1 MTVLDCQHISKS
13 FDGVPVLRDLAFG
26 IEKGS
31 KTALI
36 GVNGAGKTTWMRIVT
51 GQMEPDAGQVVIDKN
66 LRIGYLAQDRQGID
80 ISGTVFEVLAEGKK
94 DVIAIEKDLE
104 RAEAK
109 LAGLT
114 GDALIE
120 ASEACERL
128 RLKYAELEGYA
139 WEGQVKG
146 VARGLGFSDEDL
158 VRDVDSLSGGE
169 RMRISLGCVLLK
181 NPDILLLDEPTN
193 HLDISSIRWLE
204 NYLAHLHKTIILISH
219 DRYFLNRIVDTVIE
233 IEYGKARTYKGNYTE
248 FAEKKRQIRK
258 AAMNAYLKQQEEIR
272 HQEAVIR
279 KLHQF
284 NREKSVRRAR
294 SREKMLDKI
303 ERLDRPAGDEGGM
316 FMRLQADTVSGR
328 DVLELEDVSMRY
340 DERILMGNVTELIR
354 RGEHVALI
362 GDNGTG
368 KTTLLKMIV
377 AASQGQGE
385 AFGCERSGQI
395 RLGSGVTIGYYDQA
409 QDFEDS
415 SLTLFEEIQKN
426 YPDLN
431 QTKIRSVLA
440 AFMFTGDDVF
450 KQVKDLSGGE
460 KGRLSLAKL
469 MLSGANF
476 LILDE
481 PTNHLDIFGKEVLED
496 ALADYDGTVL
506 FVSHDRYFIERTAER
521 IWDLYGEQIFD
532 YPGDY
537 RYYEEHFEER
547 RRGISGDSVQDRNA
561 CPESGMSETAD
572 GALSWE
578 EQKKER
584 AAREK
589 HQRELSKC
597 EEEITRLEEQLD
609 ELNEMLND
617 PAIATDAA
625 RLGQIALEQQ
635 KASGRLEEEMER
647 WEKLAADQE

>member
-51 GQMEPDAGQVVIDKN
+51 GQMEPDAGQVVVDKN

-80 ISGTVFEVLAEGKK
+80 ITGTVFEVLAEGKK
-94 DVIAIEKDLE
+94 DVIKIEKDLE
-104 RAEAK
+104 KAEAA
-109 LAGLT
+109 LANLT
-114 GDALIE
+114 GDDLART
-120 ASEACERL
+120 SETCERL
-128 RLKYAELEGYA
+128 RSQYAELEGYA

-146 VARGLGFSDEDL
+146 VARGLGFKDKDL
-158 VRDVDSLSGGE
+158 ARDVDSLSGGE
-169 RMRISLGCVLLK
+169 RMRVSLGCVLLK
-181 NPDILLLDEPTN
+181 DPDILLLDEPTN

-204 NYLAHLHKTIILISH
+204 NYLAHLHKTVIVISH
-219 DRYFLNRIVDTVIE
+219 DRYFLDRIVDTVIE

-284 NREKSVRRAR
+284 NREKSVKRAR

-303 ERLDRPAGDEGGM
+303 ERLERPAGDEGGM
-316 FMRLQADTVSGR
+316 FMRLEADTISGR
-328 DVLELEDVSMRY
+328 DVLELEEVSMRY
-340 DERILMGNVTELIR
+340 DERVLVDHVTELIR

-377 AASQGQGE
+377 AAAEDRDE
-385 AFGCERSGQI
+385 AYGCERSGRI
-395 RLGSGVTIGYYDQA
+395 RLGTGVTIGYYDQA
-409 QDFEDS
+409 QEFEDS
-415 SLTLFEEIQKN
+415 ALTLFEEIHKE
-426 YPDLN
+426 YPDLDN
-431 QTKIRSVLA
+431 TRIRNALA

-450 KQVKDLSGGE
+450 KQVGDLSGGE

-506 FVSHDRYFIERTAER
+506 FVSHDRYFIGRTAER
-521 IWDLYGEQIFD
+521 IWDLYGGKIFD

-537 RYYEEHFEER
+537 GYYEEHFEER
-547 RRGISGDSVQDRNA
+547 RIGISEDSVQEHSA
-561 CPESGMSETAD
+561 CSESGRSDAAD
-572 GALSWE
+572 SALSWE

-589 HQRELSKC
+589 HQRDLSRC
-597 EEEITRLEEQLD
+597 EEEITRLEDKLD
-609 ELNEMLND
+609 ELNELLND
-617 PAIATDAA
+617 PRIATDAA
-625 RLGQIALEQQ
+625 RLGEIALEQQ
-635 KASGRLEEEMER
+635 KTSGRLEEEMER